1 MLWRCYLLSEP
12 VKRGC
17 RQSLHKTWLDN
28 NGADVTEQRLCD
40 QRGQIEKKG
49 WLTSVEMEMIKRELE
64 ANVTVTN
71 DNAVEDA
78 VLIEAQTI
86 DILPVLP
93 ENVSYETPSEVM
105 SQTEAPL
112 DDPENQLLLDR
123 LKELLHSD
131 EKPIFNLKKFNRY
144 DVMAKTTAVNGI
156 LKHVTTNHIT
166 ETRNLIQAAS
176 SLVGELLGAKK
187 ITTKPKKEPWWK
199 RRIENDIELLRK
211 DLSVIESWF
220 SGRWKNRSKVKM
232 DLLNRKYHLKKL
244 GFKTAIETIK
254 QRICSKATKVK
265 RYNNRCQQFQ
275 QNKLF
280 QNDQSRFYRSLEETN
295 AENLSPNP
303 EEATKFWSNLWSNPI
318 EHRESTWLGEVKDL
332 HHGSRLPKTDQAH
345 S

>member
-1 MLWRCYLLSEP
+1 MQNLQKNGSPTEGLGNRCIPISEISEMGNSREAASTSSGSDCTPQERLTTAFKESDLIESGKCSTVRQSGPCDPVKKTANRRKWSKEDNLILWRCYLQSEP
-12 VKRGC
+12 EKRGY
-17 RQSLHKTWLDN
+17 RQRLHKTWLDN

-105 SQTEAPL
+105 SQAEAPL

-131 EKPIFNLKKFNRY
+131 EKPIFNLKKFNSY
-144 DVMAKTTAVNGI
+144 DVMAKTTAVNFI
-156 LKHVTTNHIT
+156 LKHVTTNNIT

-176 SLVGELLGAKK
+176 SLVGELPLVPRRSQLNPKRNHGGKDGLRMISNCYEK
-187 ITTKPKKEPWWK
+187 I
-199 RRIENDIELLRK
+199 
-211 DLSVIESWF
+211 S
-220 SGRWKNRSKVKM
+220 
-232 DLLNRKYHLKKL
+232 
-244 GFKTAIETIK
+244 
-254 QRICSKATKVK
+254 Q
-265 RYNNRCQQFQ
+265 
-275 QNKLF
+275 
-280 QNDQSRFYRSLEETN
+280 
-295 AENLSPNP
+295 
-303 EEATKFWSNLWSNPI
+303 
-318 EHRESTWLGEVKDL
+318 
-332 HHGSRLPKTDQAH
+332 
-345 S
+345 